1 MAAQHVHDLGLG
13 LFVLLVGRPTRL
25 QPSLDDVRTQ
35 VGRGDD
41 DGVGEIH
48 HPALAVGEATVVEHL
63 QQDVVD
69 VRVCLLDLVEQQHA
83 VGLAPHLLGELTA
96 FVVTDIARRRAH

>member
-1 MAAQHVHDLGLG
+1 MISSMRLRNSGRKWPRSTSMTPALVFSYSSPAAPRA
-13 LFVLLVGRPTRL
+13 F

-35 VGRGDD
+35 VGRSDD

-63 QQDVVD
+63 QQDVVY

-83 VGLAPHLLGELTA
+83 VGACAAPS
-96 FVVTDIARRRAH
+96 R

>member
-1 MAAQHVHDLGLG
+1 MTSALV
-13 LFVLLVGRPTRL
+13 FSLLLASRLTRL

-69 VRVCLLDLVEQQHA
+69 VRVCLLDLVEQQHGCRA
-83 VGLAPHLLGELTA
+83 CAAPS
-96 FVVTDIARRRAH
+96 R